1 MINEDN
7 SFDSQEEIQRKY
19 DQIDKKEV
27 GSLTDEWLERFE
39 DLDENVT
46 DEEFHERNESND
58 DEENWNNLFYTKQ
71 AFDLGNMAEILEI
84 IKEENAQLKK
94 REQDIKEDFEKLKID
109 YNRISK
115 EKRLVDNKES
125 RTFFIF
131 LNKKENN
138 F

>member
-131 LNKKENN
+131 LNKNSSIL
-138 F
+138 